1 MPEVFFAF
9 FLLNYYFFS
18 LNPQV
23 FFAVNF
29 ELKQCP
35 WFPKVLYLLFSLNH
49 HMYLGAVGDRCIG
62 CVDRRRYILRPAAT
76 GRRVQDN
83 LRPKHWLYH

>member
-49 HMYLGAVGDRCIG
+49 HMYLGYKVT
-62 CVDRRRYILRPAAT
+62 VDRPSALLHGFHQRSGWQRARDIDPM
-76 GRRVQDN
+76 
-83 LRPKHWLYH
+83 